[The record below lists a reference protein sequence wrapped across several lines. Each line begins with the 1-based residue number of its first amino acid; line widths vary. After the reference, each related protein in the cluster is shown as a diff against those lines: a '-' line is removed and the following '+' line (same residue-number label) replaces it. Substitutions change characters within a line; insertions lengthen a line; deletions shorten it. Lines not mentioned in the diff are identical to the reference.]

1 VSPSRPVRASPQHG
15 ARARL
20 SGGDRTGYDR
30 ATAAL
35 ETTRLEVERAP
46 RGGDRGVMSEEKKR
60 RGSRAWLPAG
70 VVLLQG
76 VLWWR
81 AVEGFS
87 RLPAEIPL
95 RFGGD
100 GRPSRWVPATWENWL
115 ILPGI
120 AALLLLILGGLSL
133 ALGSLAVRTPSWVN
147 LPQRELFRR
156 LSPEG
161 RRRAIEPLRTLLLG
175 IAGLYTAFSIWV
187 LDGITRVA
195 LGEVDQI
202 GSLPPI
208 ALVVGTVLIALLGH
222 NGTRRAV
229 EAEASREG
237 ILSRSEE

>member
-1 VSPSRPVRASPQHG
+1 
-15 ARARL
+15 
-20 SGGDRTGYDR
+20 
-30 ATAAL
+30 
-35 ETTRLEVERAP
+35 
-46 RGGDRGVMSEEKKR
+46 M
-60 RGSRAWLPAG
+60 
-70 VVLLQG
+70 
-76 VLWWR
+76 
-81 AVEGFS
+81 
-87 RLPAEIPL
+87 
-95 RFGGD
+95 
-100 GRPSRWVPATWENWL
+100 
-115 ILPGI
+115 
-120 AALLLLILGGLSL
+120 
-133 ALGSLAVRTPSWVN
+133 N